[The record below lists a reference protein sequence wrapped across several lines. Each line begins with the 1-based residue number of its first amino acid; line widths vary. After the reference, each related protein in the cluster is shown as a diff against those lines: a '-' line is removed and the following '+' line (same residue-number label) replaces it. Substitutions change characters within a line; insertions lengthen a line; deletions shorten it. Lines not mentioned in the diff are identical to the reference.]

1 MKKARSLLYV
11 KLYGESDAA
20 TIFFNFARLA
30 IGIWDLKSRSQW
42 GDPKENC
49 HKIWVY
55 CIQTD
60 RTEPTN

>member
-20 TIFFNFARLA
+20 NIFFIFNQLA
-30 IGIWDLKSRSQW
+30 TGIWNLKSKIPR
-42 GDPKENC
+42 GDPKNNC

-55 CIQTD
+55 CIQND
-60 RTEPTN
+60 GTEHLK